1 MNRDSNYGTL
11 TALVLAAGLSRRFG
25 QPKQLLPYRGTT
37 LLGWVVAQVES
48 CPAVDDVILTL
59 GQASD
64 EILASL
70 TLHCARPVVAQDYHE
85 GCAASYRTGLAAADP
100 QTRGLMIIPGDQPGI
115 DAAIIGRMADAWR
128 ATLGA
133 DARGDA
139 SDDTSD
145 ARHANHAA
153 ILVASYH
160 GVDGHPLIFDRC
172 LFAELADLHGDKA
185 AWKLLDRH
193 PDSVRRVEMGRA
205 APSNINTPEDY
216 ARLIDT
222 SHSS

>member
-100 QTRGLMIIPGDQPGI
+100 QTRGLMIIPGDQPGV
-115 DAAIIGRMADAWR
+115 DATIIRRMADAWR
-128 ATLGA
+128 GSLVNVTRQSEASGA
-133 DARGDA
+133 AQA
-139 SDDTSD
+139 SP
-145 ARHANHAA
+145 AA

-160 GVDGHPLIFDRC
+160 GVDGHPLIFDRS